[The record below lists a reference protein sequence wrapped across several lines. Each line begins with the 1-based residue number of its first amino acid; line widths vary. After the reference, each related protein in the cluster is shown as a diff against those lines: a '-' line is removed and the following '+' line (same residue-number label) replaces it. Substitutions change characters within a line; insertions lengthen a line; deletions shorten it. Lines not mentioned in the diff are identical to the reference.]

1 MQTVPLNQAVVTLTG
16 GVLVSVL
23 RWVGLT
29 GGCATF
35 FVALLF
41 SHPLPARRLYLLS
54 AVASPCHRINGAPF
68 RIYLSNFFQELWMD
82 KFALSCAVF
91 TAEPP
96 LLAMKG
102 GSF

>member
-41 SHPLPARRLYLLS
+41 SHPLPARRLWQVRVTGLT
-54 AVASPCHRINGAPF
+54 APPFASTFPISF
-68 RIYLSNFFQELWMD
+68 
-82 KFALSCAVF
+82 KSCGWTNLRFHVLCSL
-91 TAEPP
+91 PSRRSWP
-96 LLAMKG
+96 
-102 GSF
+102 